1 MTVGLLNQNVNKI
14 YELCSSIS
22 ILESDL
28 IKKRKEMF
36 VELLCHFSDSENYDS
51 KLLGKLFHTS
61 EKLAL
66 SGDLRAKF
74 CMADFYAGKYGD
86 SVVTPDLFKALKY
99 VDIILV
105 EKPAYPFAIKV
116 CENFKSERRAF
127 FYAIMGLTS
136 VKTDGKVK
144 ADLAKY
150 VVKNYINGNR
160 EYRAADIS
168 SIVILRKACNYFEE
182 HSVDLGLE
190 DGILEKFSEKLLKRN
205 VS

>member
-14 YELCSSIS
+14 YELGSSIS
-22 ILESDL
+22 VLESDL

-36 VELLCHFSDSENYDS
+36 VELLCHLNDTECSDS

-86 SVVTPDLFKALKY
+86 SVVTPDLFKSLKY
-99 VDIILV
+99 VDIILA
-105 EKPAYPFAIKV
+105 EIPAYFFAIKI
-116 CENFKSERRAF
+116 CESFNSERRAF
-127 FYAIMGLTS
+127 IYAIMGLALDR
-136 VKTDGKVK
+136 TDSKVK

-150 VVKNYINGNR
+150 VVNNYINDNK
-160 EYRAADIS
+160 EYRSADIS
-168 SIVILRKACNYFEE
+168 SIVVLRKAYKYFEE
-182 HSVDLGLE
+182 HSVELDLDDIKVKE
-190 DGILEKFSEKLLKRN
+190 FADKLLKRN